1 METGG
6 AAASLSQTI
15 CCVAFFRKG
24 STVLILSRR
33 KLEDIVIT
41 CGQQQIVVR
50 VVELRPG
57 KARIGIEAP
66 AGVEVHRKE
75 IHELIHGCPPRP
87 TA

>member
-6 AAASLSQTI
+6 AAASLPRTI
-15 CCVAFFRKG
+15 RCVAFFRKG

-33 KLEDIVIT
+33 KCEDIVIT
-41 CGQQQIVVR
+41 AGTQQIVVR
-50 VVELRPG
+50 LVELRPG

-75 IHELIHGCPPRP
+75 IHDLIHGCPPRP

>member
-6 AAASLSQTI
+6 AAASLPQTI

-33 KLEDIVIT
+33 KSEDIVIT
-41 CGQQQIVVR
+41 AGKQQIVVR
-50 VVELRPG
+50 LVELRPG

-75 IHELIHGCPPRP
+75 IHDLIHECPPRP

>member
-1 METGG
+1 M
-6 AAASLSQTI
+6 
-15 CCVAFFRKG
+15 
-24 STVLILSRR
+24 LILSRR

-41 CGQQQIVVR
+41 AGTQQIVVR
-50 VVELRPG
+50 LVELRPG

-75 IHELIHGCPPRP
+75 IHDIIHGCPPRP